1 MRWEMAREEGSAED
15 LHRRSAELVSSPRAV
30 RSVRLLEVASPAL
43 VLGSA
48 QPFSH
53 VDPSA
58 ARAAG
63 IEVVRRRSGGGAVY
77 VSQSAVVWVD
87 VVVPRGDPLWHP
99 DVGMA
104 AWWLGEAWARALS
117 QAGVG
122 GSRVWES
129 AMRRTAWSDR
139 VCFAGTGPGE
149 VLLGECKVVG
159 ISQRRTRSAALFQTA
174 LVVDW
179 DPGRLLDVLALDA
192 AQRRAAL
199 DELARAAI
207 GVGAQAATA
216 AFEALASSLADL
228 PG

>member
-1 MRWEMAREEGSAED
+1 MRWEIAREEGSAEE
-15 LHRRSAELVSSPRAV
+15 LHRRSAELVASPRAV
-30 RSVRLLEVASPAL
+30 RSARLLEVVSPAL

-77 VSQSAVVWVD
+77 VSRSTVVWVD
-87 VVVPRGDPLWHP
+87 LVVPQGDALWHH
-99 DVGMA
+99 DVGVA
-104 AWWLGEAWARALS
+104 TWWLGEAWARALS
-117 QAGVG
+117 EAGVG
-122 GSRVWES
+122 GARVWES

-149 VLLGECKVVG
+149 VLLGDSKVVG

-179 DPGRLLDVLALDA
+179 DPGRLLDVLALDV
-192 AQRRAAL
+192 AQRGAASR
-199 DELARAAI
+199 DLADAAS
-207 GVGAQAATA
+207 GVGIPAAA
-216 AFEALASSLADL
+216 AAVEALATCL
-228 PG
+228 PD

>member
-1 MRWEMAREEGSAED
+1 MRWEMAREEGSAAE
-15 LHRRSAELVSSPRAV
+15 LHRRSAELVASPRPV
-30 RSVRLLEVASPAL
+30 RSVRLLEVDSPAL

-77 VSQSAVVWVD
+77 VSRSTVVWVD
-87 VVVPRGDPLWHP
+87 VVVPHGDPLWHQ
-99 DVGMA
+99 DVGIA
-104 AWWLGEAWARALS
+104 PWWLGEAWAGALS
-117 QAGVG
+117 EAGVG
-122 GSRVWES
+122 GALVWES
-129 AMRRTAWSDR
+129 AMRRTPWSDR

-149 VLLGECKVVG
+149 VLLGESKVVG
-159 ISQRRTRSAALFQTA
+159 ISQRRTRTAALFQTA

-179 DPGRLLDVLALDA
+179 DPGRLLDVLALDP
-192 AQRRAAL
+192 AQRRAAS
-199 DELARAAI
+199 DELAHAAT

-216 AFEALASSLADL
+216 AFEALTSSLPA
-228 PG
+228 

>member
-1 MRWEMAREEGSAED
+1 MRWEIAREEGSAAE
-15 LHRRSAELVSSPRAV
+15 LHRRSAELVASPRAV

-43 VLGSA
+43 ILGSA
-48 QPFSH
+48 QPFTH

-77 VSQSAVVWVD
+77 VSRSTVVWVD
-87 VVVPRGDPLWHP
+87 VVVPQGDPLWHH
-99 DVGMA
+99 DVGVA
-104 AWWLGEAWARALS
+104 AWWLGEAWARTLS
-117 QAGVG
+117 EAGVG
-122 GSRVWES
+122 GARVWES

-149 VLLGECKVVG
+149 VLLGESKVVG

-179 DPGRLLDVLALDA
+179 DPGRLLDVLALDE
-192 AQRRAAL
+192 AQRQGASE
-199 DELARAAI
+199 ELADAAT
-207 GVGAQAATA
+207 GVGPQVATA
-216 AFEALASSLADL
+216 ALEALASSLPA
-228 PG
+228 

>member
-1 MRWEMAREEGSAED
+1 MRWETAREVGSAAE
-15 LHRRSAELVSSPRAV
+15 LHRRSAELVASPRAV
-30 RSVRLLEVASPAL
+30 RSLRLLEVASPAL

-77 VSQSAVVWVD
+77 VSQSTLVWVD
-87 VVVPRGDPLWHP
+87 VVVPHGDSLWHP
-99 DVGMA
+99 DVGVA

-117 QAGVG
+117 EAGVG
-122 GSRVWES
+122 GARVWQS

-149 VLLGECKVVG
+149 VLLGGSKVVG

-179 DPGRLLDVLALDA
+179 DPGRLLDVLALDDA
-192 AQRRAAL
+192 ERQTASH
-199 DELARAAI
+199 ELADAAT
-207 GVGAQAATA
+207 GVGAPAAA
-216 AFEALASSLADL
+216 AALEALASCL
-228 PG
+228 PA